1 MSKLRLNMAL
11 RYYDR
16 TAALIDGTVQ
26 PEGIELNYVQL
37 KPWET
42 FWRVLHHSEFDVTEI
57 STSGYLTTRE
67 RIPKPYIAIP
77 VSPPKFSG
85 MRTSTSMRA
94 QGSASLKT
102 LKEKRSADQSIHRP
116 LQFGHGE
123 SCRMSMA
130 LI

>member
-57 STSGYLTTRE
+57 STSGYVTTRE
-67 RIPKPYIAIP
+67 RISKPYIAIP
-77 VSPPKFSG
+77 VFPSKVF
-85 MRTSTSMRA
+85 RHADIYIKRA
-94 QGSASLKT
+94 QGSGSLKT